1 MQIHQAQP
9 QDVGHRPD
17 LTLLRQQQVTA
28 LQVQLL
34 EQPLL
39 MVAVEQWVIML
50 PLWVAAVL
58 VQEPPLPVP
67 AQQGQGKQLEQIL
80 QV

>member
-17 LTLLRQQQVTA
+17 LTLLRAWQATA

-39 MVAVEQWVIML
+39 MVAPVPRLVT
-50 PLWVAAVL
+50 LWAEVPQ
-58 VQEPPLPVP
+58 VQVPPLQVP
-67 AQQGQGKQLEQIL
+67 AQQGQGKQPEQIL